1 MGRQVRR
8 ITSKLLLVTFAH
20 FVILHCPK
28 KKSLE
33 GLGEQSKPYA
43 NEKIY
48 LSLTTL
54 QEFRAAF
61 FAVGLLAVDQ
71 C

>member
-1 MGRQVRR
+1 M
-8 ITSKLLLVTFAH
+8 
-20 FVILHCPK
+20 ILHCPK

-33 GLGEQSKPYA
+33 GSGEQSKPYA

-61 FAVGLLAVDQ
+61 FCCRTAGGGSVLGVPVEPLTM
-71 C
+71 